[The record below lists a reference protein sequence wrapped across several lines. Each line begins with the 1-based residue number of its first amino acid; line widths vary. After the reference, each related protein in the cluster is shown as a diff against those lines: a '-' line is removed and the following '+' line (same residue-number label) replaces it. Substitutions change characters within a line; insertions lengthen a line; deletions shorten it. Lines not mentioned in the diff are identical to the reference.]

1 MSSACS
7 LNPKAQGRLA
17 PQFRPRNDGGF
28 MLLLHKLPVVLLRSL
43 PECLAGR
50 RWPAKIGEM
59 KSSLSARWLAA
70 VLILAVC
77 NQLLLQFCA
86 AAQIATPAA
95 PGTLTVMT
103 YNLRFASPKPPNAWP
118 QRRPLM
124 VELIKQVAPDVFGTQ
139 EGLYGQL
146 QDLAADLPAFQW
158 IGLGRDGGSRGE
170 FMAVFY
176 RTARL
181 EPLAFDHFWLSD
193 TPEAMGSKTWG
204 PKLARMVTWVKFR
217 DRQAGREFY
226 FVNTHFDHQ
235 VQEAREKS
243 AQLVRQRVAGFEA
256 GVPVLLVGDFNAA
269 AGRNK
274 AYAMLTDDKFFTD
287 TWTTAHERVN
297 EGIGTFNGFKA
308 VERGGPRIDWILSRG
323 EVAVDQIEIVTF
335 SRDGQFPSDH
345 CPVVAK
351 LRLGAPSLSTGEKP
365 ASLPQGR

>member
-1 MSSACS
+1 
-7 LNPKAQGRLA
+7 
-17 PQFRPRNDGGF
+17 
-28 MLLLHKLPVVLLRSL
+28 
-43 PECLAGR
+43 
-50 RWPAKIGEM
+50 
-59 KSSLSARWLAA
+59 
-70 VLILAVC
+70 
-77 NQLLLQFCA
+77 
-86 AAQIATPAA
+86 
-95 PGTLTVMT
+95 MT
-103 YNLRFASPKPPNAWP
+103 YNLRFASPNPPNAWP

-124 VELIKQVAPDVFGTQ
+124 AELIAKLAPDVFGTQ

-193 TPEAMGSKTWG
+193 TPEVIGSKTWG

-217 DRQAGREFY
+217 DRQTKREFI

-243 AQLVRQRVAGFEA
+243 AQLVRERVAAFDA
-256 GVPVLLVGDFNAA
+256 KLPVLLVGDFNAA
-269 AGRNK
+269 AGSNK
-274 AYAMLTDDKFFTD
+274 AYAILTDDKFFTD
-287 TWTTAHERVN
+287 TWTTARERVN
-297 EGIGTFNGFKA
+297 EGIATFNGFKA
-308 VERGGPRIDWILSRG
+308 IQKDGPRIDWILSRG
-323 EVAVDQIEIVTF
+323 DVTADRIEIVTF

-351 LRLGAPSLSTGEKP
+351 LRLGTAP
-365 ASLPQGR
+365 